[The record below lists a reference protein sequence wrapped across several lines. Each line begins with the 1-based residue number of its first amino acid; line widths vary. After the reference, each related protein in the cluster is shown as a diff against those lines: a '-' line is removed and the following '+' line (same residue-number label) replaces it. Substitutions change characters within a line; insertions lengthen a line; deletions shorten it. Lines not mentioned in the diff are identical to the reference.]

1 VEPPQLGDHPA
12 SFDAA
17 RLLQDRRAE
26 AMTMTFLKSEVLK
39 MICCGAFAVGVAIG
53 SSSAAHAGRF
63 ELHEGNSGG
72 QDVVGTLRD
81 DLTVTTV
88 SGSSTFVND
97 EARSVIAY
105 WVAPGTVLRLYDSPS
120 CSTSDDW
127 VSIKVKTL
135 KKKLVISSFQQSVS
149 GPDYEVAYHAVNGLD
164 GKVSCAKVTAVA
176 PPATYTIAE
185 HWIYDQIE
193 DAFVHFPAKYGQAME
208 YSVGDHQYRIYRPT
222 ITKLTGG
229 GWSFAAKMNHIRGLT
244 EDDVGVIRL
253 ELDASGRITKTDTVI
268 ELGSLFGGTQALIES
283 WAAGSGGPDTTTPP
297 SQSLAQRLTQVSL
310 ALIDDL
316 SDLTESGGR
325 LLFPDELRDHMETI
339 GLIAIDV
346 IEQL

>member
-1 VEPPQLGDHPA
+1 
-12 SFDAA
+12 
-17 RLLQDRRAE
+17 
-26 AMTMTFLKSEVLK
+26 MTFRKSEVLK
-39 MICCGAFAVGVAIG
+39 MICCGAFAVGIG

-63 ELHEGNSGG
+63 ELHEANSGG

-81 DLTVTTV
+81 DLTVTTTF
-88 SGSSTFVND
+88 SGTSAFVND
-97 EARSVIAY
+97 EARSAIMY
-105 WVAPGTVLRLYDSPS
+105 WVAPNTVLRLYDSPS

-135 KKKLVISSFQQSVS
+135 RKRIVIGSFQQSVS

-164 GKVSCAKVTAVA
+164 GKVSCAKVTAV
-176 PPATYTIAE
+176 PTPSTYTSAE

-208 YSVGDHQYRIYRPT
+208 YSVGDHEYRLYRPT
-222 ITKLTGG
+222 ITRLSAG
-229 GWSFAAKMNHIRGLT
+229 GWGFTAKMNHVRGFT

-253 ELDASGRITKTDTVI
+253 ELDASGRITKTNTVI
-268 ELGSLFGGTQALIES
+268 ELGSLFGETQALVES

-297 SQSLAQRLTQVSL
+297 GQSLAQRLTQVSL